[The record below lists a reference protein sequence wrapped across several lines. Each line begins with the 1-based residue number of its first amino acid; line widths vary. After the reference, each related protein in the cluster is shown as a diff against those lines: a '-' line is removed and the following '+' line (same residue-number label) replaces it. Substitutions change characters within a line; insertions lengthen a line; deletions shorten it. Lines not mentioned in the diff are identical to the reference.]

1 MTSKNETTNSPIHEF
16 NVLHKGMT
24 AFSNPF
30 LMVYYLFLI
39 YYFKK
44 ILSLAFFILKALKDT
59 LIREL
64 VK

>member
-1 MTSKNETTNSPIHEF
+1 MTSKNETTISPIHEF
-16 NVLHKGMT
+16 KVLHKGMT

-30 LMVYYLFLI
+30 LMVYYLFII

-44 ILSLAFFILKALKDT
+44 HFKPCPFILKALKDT